1 VLALAGIAV
10 SVLGISRQFLP
21 RTFSAAQRQQIIA
34 WEIGKRW
41 RTWQAGQIFPAVVD
55 YHLPGFAF
63 GGTEGLSLVAHR
75 VGIARQAPCAAAADA
90 ATARVL
96 AGHGCLAVLR
106 ATYTDQTQS
115 LAVTVGIAVL
125 PSARAA
131 RLSVQT
137 SPGRKGPA
145 PLVRAVRFRHTG
157 VAAFSSRAARV
168 PWERAAGPYLVLAAA
183 GYADGRPWQPAGN
196 NYYARSE
203 LASLA
208 GGVGRL
214 VASRLGAAPPQ
225 PHCPGG
231 PGC

>member
-1 VLALAGIAV
+1 
-10 SVLGISRQFLP
+10 VLGVTRQFLP

-41 RTWQAGQIFPAVVD
+41 RTWPAGQIFPAVVD
-55 YHLPGFAF
+55 YRLPGFTF

-75 VGIARQAPCAAAADA
+75 VGIARQSPCTAATDA
-90 ATARVL
+90 AVARVL

-115 LAVTVGIAVL
+115 LAVTVGVAVL

-131 RLSVQT
+131 RLSVQI
-137 SPGRKGPA
+137 SPGGKEPG
-145 PLVRAVRFRHTG
+145 PLVRAVRFHHTSA
-157 VAAFSSRAARV
+157 VAFSNRAARV

-183 GYADGRPWQPAGN
+183 GYADGRPWQSAGN

-203 LASLA
+203 LVSLA

-214 VASRLGAAPPQ
+214 VASQLAAAPPQ